1 MRGSVL
7 KAEAMVGFNEK
18 AALEQ
23 GPEGGEQA
31 GRVGMMGREIQA
43 EGTAGAQRQWWECLW
58 LAHGM
63 SGKPVG
69 LEWKVPRGV
78 HELGR
83 QWLPGGLGTLWTLA
97 CTLKWEHTQ
106 VFS

>member
-7 KAEAMVGFNEK
+7 KAAAMVGFSEK

-23 GPEGGEQA
+23 GPEGGERA

-58 LAHGM
+58 PAPRNVREA
-63 SGKPVG
+63 SGA
-69 LEWKVPRGV
+69 GV
-78 HELGR
+78 EGAK
-83 QWLPGGLGTLWTLA
+83 GGP
-97 CTLKWEHTQ
+97 
-106 VFS
+106 